1 MGIGP
6 DSEFFSEQNWLC
18 DNLKS
23 VSREMHESLSL
34 KFGVILD
41 ILWWRRNELIFSN
54 KFIDSFKIK
63 DKALATARGIM
74 ESFYTMSNMN
84 IVMLGYLWM
93 RLGSYLRNRIGLL

>member
-54 KFIDSFKIK
+54 EFVDSFKIK

-74 ESFYTMSNMN
+74 ESLYTISNMN
-84 IVMLGYLWM
+84 KHI
-93 RLGSYLRNRIGLL
+93 